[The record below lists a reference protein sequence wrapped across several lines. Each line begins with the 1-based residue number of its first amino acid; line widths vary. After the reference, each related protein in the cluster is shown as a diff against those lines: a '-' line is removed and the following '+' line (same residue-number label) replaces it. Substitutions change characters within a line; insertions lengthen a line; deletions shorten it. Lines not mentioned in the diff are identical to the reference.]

1 MFHRHSLSTPI
12 GEIVFGSMSVAALI
26 DPFSPGFPS
35 GGNIT
40 EPKTLINMAKVIEIP
55 NACSFYA
62 HKMQNLYA

>member
-1 MFHRHSLSTPI
+1 
-12 GEIVFGSMSVAALI
+12 MSVAALI